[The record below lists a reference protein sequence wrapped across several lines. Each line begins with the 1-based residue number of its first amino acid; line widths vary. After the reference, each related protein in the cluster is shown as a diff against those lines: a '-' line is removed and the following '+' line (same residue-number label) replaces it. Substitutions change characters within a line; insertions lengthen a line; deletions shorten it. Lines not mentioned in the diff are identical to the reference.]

1 MEITERLVFQ
11 APKGLV
17 DRIDD
22 WRFAQRAENR
32 ADAIR
37 RLIIFALDAYNIGLR
52 NDNTL
57 P

>member
-1 MEITERLVFQ
+1 METRLVFQ
-11 APKGLV
+11 AAKELV

-37 RLIIFALDAYNIGLR
+37 KLVIAQLDAEDAAKRLSVAPKSG
-52 NDNTL
+52 
-57 P
+57 